1 MIFSKFL
8 HIILNGK
15 FLIKKIFIL
24 EMKNSIDDQKIDIDK
39 IFQAVGELTVY
50 QLFLVFLIG
59 NIQFLEPF
67 VGYSYSFYGATPEHR

>member
-1 MIFSKFL
+1 
-8 HIILNGK
+8 
-15 FLIKKIFIL
+15 
-24 EMKNSIDDQKIDIDK
+24 MKNSIDDQKIDIDK

>member
-1 MIFSKFL
+1 
-8 HIILNGK
+8 
-15 FLIKKIFIL
+15 
-24 EMKNSIDDQKIDIDK
+24 MKNSIDDQKIDIDK
-39 IFQAVGELTVY
+39 IFQAVGELTFY